1 MNTIANETH
10 NHHSNQLS
18 HDQQA
23 YCERNPTYALG
34 LVALNKLHAEIEGVR
49 DLIADER
56 AGRLPELPNL
66 SLDFITA
73 PNRRTQE
80 VQDHEKDLEDLERRL
95 QVWRDEL
102 AELAA
107 ALLLRPKV

>member
-1 MNTIANETH
+1 MDTIANGTH
-10 NHHSNQLS
+10 NNHSNQLS

-34 LVALNKLHAEIEGVR
+34 LVALNKLHTEISSVR

-56 AGRLPELPNL
+56 SGRLPELPDL

-73 PNRRTQE
+73 PNRRTKE
-80 VQDHEKDLEDLERRL
+80 VDDHERDLKNLEGRL
-95 QVWRDEL
+95 RVWRDEL
-102 AELAA
+102 AELAT
-107 ALLLRPKV
+107 ALLATPKV